1 MDAAAHK
8 ANMQRIRA
16 AVRQFVEQLGVGGM
30 WHAEDL
36 RNWVIAQT
44 GTAPSTPDRR
54 LRELRQMGAINYE
67 VVDAHESLYRVL
79 EPTRKSMTPAILF
92 NLKKKT
98 TDKTCCDANR
108 CTERTHSTVP
118 GDLWARD
125 EVGLCARHISL
136 AATFSEQ
143 NPDYAPVVE
152 TPASTALVKAPVD
165 GVLLPPTWG
174 ERVTAIIAQVQSDAE
189 VAELTLKEAQ
199 ALSIESHAD
208 MEKAA
213 DLVRDVKT
221 MRDDIE
227 TWEKEVTRPV
237 NAVAKRIREL
247 LAPAKL
253 LWTYA
258 ETELRGKLAKAALLE
273 HDRNQKLMQEAAR
286 THAEGGD
293 VTPVMEQL
301 TTSTDLDGVSIKIIW
316 KATIQDVTL
325 MPDEY
330 VIRLPDNKKL
340 KEYAA
345 SFEGAEPTAVPGVLF
360 ERDAPTRVQGR

>member
-1 MDAAAHK
+1 
-8 ANMQRIRA
+8 
-16 AVRQFVEQLGVGGM
+16 
-30 WHAEDL
+30 
-36 RNWVIAQT
+36 
-44 GTAPSTPDRR
+44 
-54 LRELRQMGAINYE
+54 
-67 VVDAHESLYRVL
+67 
-79 EPTRKSMTPAILF
+79 MTTAILF
-92 NLKKKT
+92 NLKKRT
-98 TDKTCCDANR
+98 TDKTCCEANR
-108 CTERTHSTVP
+108 CMERMHDTVL
-118 GDLWARD
+118 GDLWARE
-125 EVGLCARHISL
+125 EVALCAKHIAQ
-136 AATFSEQ
+136 AATFADQ
-143 NPDYAPVVE
+143 NPDYSPVVG
-152 TPASTALVKAPVD
+152 TPALMALMKAPVD

-174 ERVTAIIAQVQSDAE
+174 ERVTAIIAQVVGDQA
-189 VAELTLKEAQ
+189 VAELMLKEAER
-199 ALSIESHAD
+199 LSIESHAD